1 MNQPVREETMPV
13 RRSWRSLAVAILG
26 GLGFV
31 LVGCLMLVLPPP
43 ANSVLPW
50 TKALQ
55 SVVGVLAIL
64 FGSVGLG
71 AAYWLANGPGINE
84 PTEHREDRHA
94 S

>member
-1 MNQPVREETMPV
+1 MNQPVQEETMPV
-13 RRSWRSLAVAILG
+13 RRSSRRLAVTILG

-43 ANSVLPW
+43 AKSVLPW
-50 TKALQ
+50 TMALQ

-71 AAYWLANGPGINE
+71 AAIYVAIRLILTQRPDGS
-84 PTEHREDRHA
+84 D
-94 S
+94 